1 MSTLPCVRERAG
13 AEVMVRV
20 FTPRGL
26 VGWTT
31 LLGNSKACR
40 FFLSVKMG
48 LSHFGQGKGWC
59 ALLRER
65 GQISLLK
72 RGSLCRDGGE
82 SRGGWN
88 EARDKAG

>member
-1 MSTLPCVRERAG
+1 MLPAIPGLGAGAG
-13 AEVMVRV
+13 AEAMVRV

-72 RGSLCRDGGE
+72 RGL
-82 SRGGWN
+82 
-88 EARDKAG
+88 ALP